1 VAQDRDR
8 LEQTALRHVQ
18 RGHFEKAIESYLALL
33 RMDARDRRVRQ
44 RLGEL
49 YLKVGRESDGVRHLR
64 EVSNQLQRE
73 GHSRQAI
80 SVLKKL
86 TELLPDDRELVAEMA
101 NAYSRAGLPAEAAR
115 IYRQAVSMFA
125 APEARRAIEL
135 LQRLIELQPGDLRLR
150 FELADLMES
159 VNEHASAVATYRELA
174 TIYFRRGAMSEVVRA
189 LEAALDIDPTD
200 TELRVEA
207 VNARIEGGSA
217 SVALKLL
224 DGVPAEDAGS
234 LRVLEVTAS
243 ALLATG
249 NLARARKSFMELAR
263 RYEVLGEPESR
274 SQALRGAL
282 EAGGEDA
289 ALKAMLGSVDAQL
302 ARLRRRLDESELFK
316 ASDPESEEACIRAR
330 VYERYGLLE
339 RAEQTLRVQYDAH
352 SDLASGVRLAEVAI
366 SAGNTDA
373 AIGLL
378 QTLASTV
385 SGDTQSMIRERISLF
400 SESAEVLGLLDED
413 ELLDDGDALGDLLG
427 SDLVPM
433 EVAPVEV
440 APVEVAPVEV
450 APVEVAPVEVAPAEV
465 APVEVAPA
473 EVAPAETADVLD
485 LGDLDDFTDLTVG
498 DLVASVEAPRSGED
512 AVWEALLSADPIAS
526 PPEAGEGSELEAI
539 EGLLVS
545 GAVDEALA
553 AAQAQE
559 GLGAAILVSRAYAAK
574 GEAKKGLSSL
584 RDAVDEAPEF
594 DPYFVQA
601 LFALAELYIAN
612 NKLRSAL
619 RRLEDIVEADPE
631 WRSRD
636 VRLRIQALKQRLST

>member
-1 VAQDRDR
+1 
-8 LEQTALRHVQ
+8 
-18 RGHFEKAIESYLALL
+18 
-33 RMDARDRRVRQ
+33 
-44 RLGEL
+44 
-49 YLKVGRESDGVRHLR
+49 
-64 EVSNQLQRE
+64 
-73 GHSRQAI
+73 
-80 SVLKKL
+80 
-86 TELLPDDRELVAEMA
+86 
-101 NAYSRAGLPAEAAR
+101 
-115 IYRQAVSMFA
+115 
-125 APEARRAIEL
+125 
-135 LQRLIELQPGDLRLR
+135 
-150 FELADLMES
+150 
-159 VNEHASAVATYRELA
+159 
-174 TIYFRRGAMSEVVRA
+174 
-189 LEAALDIDPTD
+189 
-200 TELRVEA
+200 
-207 VNARIEGGSA
+207 
-217 SVALKLL
+217 
-224 DGVPAEDAGS
+224 
-234 LRVLEVTAS
+234 
-243 ALLATG
+243 
-249 NLARARKSFMELAR
+249 
-263 RYEVLGEPESR
+263 
-274 SQALRGAL
+274 
-282 EAGGEDA
+282 
-289 ALKAMLGSVDAQL
+289 
-302 ARLRRRLDESELFK
+302 
-316 ASDPESEEACIRAR
+316 
-330 VYERYGLLE
+330 
-339 RAEQTLRVQYDAH
+339 
-352 SDLASGVRLAEVAI
+352 
-366 SAGNTDA
+366 
-373 AIGLL
+373 
-378 QTLASTV
+378 
-385 SGDTQSMIRERISLF
+385 
-400 SESAEVLGLLDED
+400 
-413 ELLDDGDALGDLLG
+413 
-427 SDLVPM
+427 M